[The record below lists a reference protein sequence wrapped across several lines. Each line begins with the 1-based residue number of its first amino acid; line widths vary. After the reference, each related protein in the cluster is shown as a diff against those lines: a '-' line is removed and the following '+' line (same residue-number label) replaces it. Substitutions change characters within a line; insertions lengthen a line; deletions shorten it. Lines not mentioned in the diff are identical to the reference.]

1 MVRQR
6 SVWFLWSAATNN
18 IRQKTTTLFGPH
30 TLQTNQ
36 SLLCAIALRWK
47 ELILSVLLST
57 NRIAMSDDGPTY
69 VKLVS
74 AEGHEF
80 FVDREVA
87 IAGSKTIRL
96 MLEGSFREAQSN
108 IVRFPDITSS
118 TLEQVVRYL
127 HYKAQY
133 TDASTRIPEF
143 PIQPE
148 AALELLVAAKYLD
161 C

>member
-1 MVRQR
+1 MWKNRASSDVERKKNGK
-6 SVWFLWSAATNN
+6 NN
-18 IRQKTTTLFGPH
+18 MADDEGP
-30 TLQTNQ
+30 
-36 SLLCAIALRWK
+36 
-47 ELILSVLLST
+47 
-57 NRIAMSDDGPTY
+57 PTY

-80 FVDREVA
+80 FVDRKVA
-87 IAGSKTIRL
+87 IASSKTIRL

-108 IVRFPDITSS
+108 VINFPDITSY
-118 TLEQVVRYL
+118 TLERVVRYL

-133 TDASTRIPEF
+133 TNASTRIPEF
-143 PIQPE
+143 PIEPE